1 VETPPVGKPA
11 ADLRDY
17 LAEERTFLAWI
28 RTGLTLMGFGFVVA
42 RFGLFLEVMQITR
55 GASVPQHHGLSRW
68 AGAAFMATGVAINL
82 LSIRRHLRLV
92 SHLNRG
98 EVVAGR
104 ASYLAVTLAVFLE
117 ALEFLVMLVVTIE
130 QRLLRG
136 DADID
141 RGSY

>member
-55 GASVPQHHGLSRW
+55 GASVPQSHGLSRW
-68 AGAAFMATGVAINL
+68 AGAVIMATGVAINL

-92 SHLNRG
+92 SQLNRG
-98 EVVAGR
+98 ELVGER
-104 ASYLAVTLAVFLE
+104 ASYLAVTLAVFL
-117 ALEFLVMLVVTIE
+117 ALIGMAMALYVSFT
-130 QRLLRG
+130 
-136 DADID
+136 
-141 RGSY
+141 